1 MLAGCHSLVQFQEN
15 GKTSVVGDPLDK
27 AALQFS
33 RWRYNQTS
41 DSYFLPKSD
50 FGSPHKG
57 TEPVRLWQIRDFPF
71 DPSRRL
77 SSAIVL
83 LQLEDSTLELWKLT
97 KGSPDTMIDLLK
109 KDSNLFDSEFKN
121 ETQQLEMQGYR
132 SITLGAENLSN
143 SSIAQ
148 MLFPNGLSADT
159 EILAQA
165 RTKGGGIHRSV
176 IDKSTSNSV
185 EAKGLMFCGFCCF
198 DASTRPSSKRV
209 VQELSRGGIT
219 CVMLTGDSV
228 DAALSVA
235 RKVEIFKHRKIAVLE
250 RSDDSVNGEKS
261 LVWRILQSK
270 VSKDGSFRILHHR
283 TKIEEFT
290 ISSVKKFIKNYEKGQ
305 YSLAAN
311 GRALELILFG
321 QPDKAGRLIAH
332 NLAAVSII
340 ARATPELK
348 KEVIETLKHKC
359 GKRVMMCGKSSTIF
373 IINLLFYAS
382 SIPNQFLPLSL
393 ILLGDGVND
402 VAAIQ
407 SADVAASLLTG
418 FGAESDS
425 SIDVDDERRMKRLDA
440 MNIGSNRAAN
450 VGKANKNQEANE
462 RIKKQMQKY
471 HEETN
476 KPASSRDGE
485 KSELSDKQYT
495 FQDVKDLIS
504 ASMRAARDEQHRK
517 QQLQKGGGDAA
528 RILAEERQNKILEKN
543 DDGDDIVVLSDEPKI
558 KPGEASL
565 VSSFSCLHPSVDGV
579 DAIIREGI
587 ATAAGVLATT
597 QGIGLHSLMTCF
609 HLSTLYRDGFRYGK
623 YMWNAELMLYQLLES
638 ARFKASCTPRPRLPN
653 STFDRPPTSMFQL
666 GNVFGT
672 LFEAIIHISCMTA
685 SVRYAKHLENDMKP
699 TTTGGEERFKLNHL
713 FFSEGKKL
721 AKLFD
726 SLSKRSLS
734 LSNTV
739 VDGDNDKSNSNPF
752 FQRPPFRPNY
762 ETNSV
767 FIFSVLQSVISALVG
782 HKGSPF
788 YRGILESREFLFVS
802 CITLLFTVICINGSM
817 PSFTNFLEVKPL
829 PSKRSKMIF
838 LGISGVNIIA
848 CVFCRWIMDRLSSGE
863 NKNFTTSNHTVKV
876 ELKKNAADREEEL
889 LLEETKL
896 NRKGLVLFCGFI
908 IYLVLYDVSH
918 TV

>member
-1 MLAGCHSLVQFQEN
+1 
-15 GKTSVVGDPLDK
+15 
-27 AALQFS
+27 
-33 RWRYNQTS
+33 
-41 DSYFLPKSD
+41 
-50 FGSPHKG
+50 
-57 TEPVRLWQIRDFPF
+57 
-71 DPSRRL
+71 
-77 SSAIVL
+77 
-83 LQLEDSTLELWKLT
+83 
-97 KGSPDTMIDLLK
+97 
-109 KDSNLFDSEFKN
+109 
-121 ETQQLEMQGYR
+121 
-132 SITLGAENLSN
+132 
-143 SSIAQ
+143 
-148 MLFPNGLSADT
+148 
-159 EILAQA
+159 
-165 RTKGGGIHRSV
+165 
-176 IDKSTSNSV
+176 
-185 EAKGLMFCGFCCF
+185 
-198 DASTRPSSKRV
+198 
-209 VQELSRGGIT
+209 
-219 CVMLTGDSV
+219 
-228 DAALSVA
+228 
-235 RKVEIFKHRKIAVLE
+235 
-250 RSDDSVNGEKS
+250 
-261 LVWRILQSK
+261 
-270 VSKDGSFRILHHR
+270 
-283 TKIEEFT
+283 
-290 ISSVKKFIKNYEKGQ
+290 
-305 YSLAAN
+305 
-311 GRALELILFG
+311 
-321 QPDKAGRLIAH
+321 
-332 NLAAVSII
+332 
-340 ARATPELK
+340 
-348 KEVIETLKHKC
+348 
-359 GKRVMMCGKSSTIF
+359 
-373 IINLLFYAS
+373 
-382 SIPNQFLPLSL
+382 
-393 ILLGDGVND
+393 
-402 VAAIQ
+402 
-407 SADVAASLLTG
+407 
-418 FGAESDS
+418 
-425 SIDVDDERRMKRLDA
+425 MKRLDG

-450 VGKANKNQEANE
+450 AGKSKKNQEANE
-462 RIKKQMQKY
+462 RIMKQMQKY

-476 KPASSRDGE
+476 KRVSSQDDKE
-485 KSELSDKQYT
+485 SESTDKQYT

-517 QQLQKGGGDAA
+517 KQLQKGGGDAA
-528 RILAEERQNKILEKN
+528 RILAEERQNKMLTDN
-543 DDGDDIVVLSDEPKI
+543 DDDNVVLSDEPKI

-672 LFEAIIHISCMTA
+672 VFEAIIHISCMTA
-685 SVRYAKHLENDMKP
+685 SVRYAKYLENDMKP

-734 LSNTV
+734 NTV
-739 VDGDNDKSNSNPF
+739 LDGENNKSNSNPF

-802 CITLLFTVICINGSM
+802 CITFLFTVICITGSM
-817 PSFTNFLEVKPL
+817 PSFTNFLDVKPL
-829 PSKRSKMIF
+829 PSKRSKLIF
-838 LGISGVNIIA
+838 FGISVVNIIA

-863 NKNFTTSNHTVKV
+863 NNDLTTSNHTAQI

-896 NRKGLVLFCGFI
+896 NRKGLVLFCGFVV
-908 IYLVLYDVSH
+908 YLVLYDVSH